1 MNKKYKFLEV
11 GSKIFQVLA
20 WLSLVVGTVAGI
32 VIFVGGG
39 TPEAP
44 RPMGFVGIALGIVYF
59 FIFYVASEMIALLL
73 EIRGKC
79 DKAPSQP

>member
-1 MNKKYKFLEV
+1 MNKKYRFLEI

-20 WLSLVVGTVAGI
+20 WVALVVGTVAGV

-59 FIFYVASEMIALLL
+59 FIFFVASEMIALLL
-73 EIRGKC
+73 EMRGKL
-79 DKAPSQP
+79 DKGPSQS